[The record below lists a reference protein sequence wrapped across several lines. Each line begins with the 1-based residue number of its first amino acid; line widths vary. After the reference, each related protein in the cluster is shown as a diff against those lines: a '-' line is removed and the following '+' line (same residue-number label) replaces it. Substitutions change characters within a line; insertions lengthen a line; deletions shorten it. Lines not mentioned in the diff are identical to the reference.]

1 MQNAG
6 RGIWRKFSGLSR
18 KKAGWVVTLSCMLT
32 SLPVLDFEN
41 VKNLIFVAL
50 CVRMNHHKVSIQ

>member
-18 KKAGWVVTLSCMLT
+18 ETGGHPKKPVVTSANYCIILKIKTCNTL
-32 SLPVLDFEN
+32 VLCGRGF
-41 VKNLIFVAL
+41 L
-50 CVRMNHHKVSIQ
+50 

>member
-18 KKAGWVVTLSCMLT
+18 ERQDGGHPNSLLEYTHAFFANSESLIKDYVNYLT
-32 SLPVLDFEN
+32 
-41 VKNLIFVAL
+41 
-50 CVRMNHHKVSIQ
+50 

>member
-18 KKAGWVVTLSCMLT
+18 EIGDGWSPYYQHKGLASKETPELKDSNYTAVPTLTPFLT
-32 SLPVLDFEN
+32 
-41 VKNLIFVAL
+41 
-50 CVRMNHHKVSIQ
+50 Q